1 MKRFIIC
8 ISMLTAAVVFS
19 VMTAS
24 AQKSQIQKAD
34 ELFNNLEYAKA
45 IIAYEDI
52 LKKYPDLTAVK
63 VKLAECYRLTS
74 RTEKAEY
81 WLSQVVKSHDAT
93 SAHKLLYAQ
102 ALMSNGKYKEARSWV
117 VDYQDKNPD
126 DKRSAF
132 LLKSIDNYDS
142 YFKDTGSYFIWKLII
157 NSPNADF
164 SPVLYDNGIV
174 FVSSRETK
182 EIIEKKHAWTGQP
195 YLNLYYSKGKGNTF
209 LEVQPFATD
218 VQIKYNDGPVSFNT
232 KGDEIYITRNN
243 VIKRKEYVSKD
254 KEVKLKLFI
263 GKSVNGQWKNPLSF
277 KYNSDEFNTGH
288 ASLSPDEKYLFFSSD
303 RPGGFGGMDLY
314 VCKRKG
320 NDWEEPVNLGPSI
333 NTAGNE
339 LFPYMHADSTFLFAS
354 DGRDGIGGLDIYYAK
369 WDGTNMSEA
378 INMGAPV
385 NSSSDDFGIVF
396 DKKTH
401 YGYFSSNRESRSIDD
416 DIYSFRRILKVRGIV
431 VEKGT
436 DIPVDAA
443 TVKLK
448 NSKKNEL
455 VLETKADGK
464 FEFPVDYDETYQV
477 EGFKEMWSRDIK
489 GFNTINY
496 FPTQDFYVKLELE
509 KQARKYNFIV
519 KVRDEQ
525 TKKPLD
531 KAEIS
536 IDQTDIVLG
545 YTDKKGV
552 WMQPLERDMKKVL
565 LITRSGYDPK
575 IVTVSNIGQKE
586 ETDFEIL
593 VEMSKGNDVGPYAKW
608 YKIIYYDFD
617 KSNIRPDAVKT
628 MMEVLQFV
636 KDHPD
641 ARLVMNSYCDSRGST
656 AYNMKLSERRA
667 RSATQWLIN
676 NGANPNCVEKM
687 EWGGKTMLMN
697 RCADGVECSEDEH
710 QLNRRT
716 EIRVF
721 RVEGKSTSDK
731 NSNK

>member
-1 MKRFIIC
+1 MKKLVLNFIL
-8 ISMLTAAVVFS
+8 LTVAFLLSGNEAF
-19 VMTAS
+19 
-24 AQKSQIQKAD
+24 AQKTLIQKAD
-34 ELFNNLEYAKA
+34 ELFNNLEYSKA
-45 IIAYEDI
+45 ILAYEDI
-52 LKKYPDLTAVK
+52 LKKHPDLTSVK

-74 RTEKAEY
+74 RTEKTEY
-81 WLSQVVKSHDAT
+81 WLAQVVKSHDAT
-93 SAHKLLYAQ
+93 DAHKLLYAQ
-102 ALMSNGKYKEARSWV
+102 ALMSNGKHKEARSWV
-117 VDYQDKNPD
+117 VDYQDKNPN
-126 DKRSAF
+126 DKRSAYI
-132 LLKSIDNYDS
+132 LKSIDNLQT
-142 YFKDTGSYFIWKLII
+142 YFKDTGSYFVWKLII

-164 SPVLYDNGIV
+164 SPVLYDNGMV
-174 FVSSRETK
+174 FISSRETK
-182 EIIEKKHAWTGQP
+182 EMFEKKHNWTGQP
-195 YLNLYYSKGKGNTF
+195 FLNLYYSKGKGNTF
-209 LEVQPFATD
+209 LEAQPFATD
-218 VQIKYNDGPVSFNT
+218 VQIRYNDGPVSFNS

-243 VIKRKEYVSKD
+243 VIKRKEYVSQE

-263 GKSVNGQWKNPLSF
+263 GKSVTGQWKNPVPF

-288 ASLSPDEKYLFFSSD
+288 AFLSIDEKYLFFSSD

-314 VCKRKG
+314 VSKRKG
-320 NDWEEPVNLGPSI
+320 SDWDEPVNLGPEI

-354 DGRDGIGGLDIYYAK
+354 DGRDGIGGLDIFWAK
-369 WDGTNMSEA
+369 WDGSKLGEA
-378 INMGAPV
+378 KNMGAPV
-385 NSSSDDFGIVF
+385 NSSSDDFGVAF

-401 YGYFSSNRESRSIDD
+401 YGYFSSNRETRSIDD
-416 DIYSFRRILKVRGIV
+416 DIYSFRRMLKVRGIV

-455 VLETKADGK
+455 AIETKADGK
-464 FEFPVDYDETYQV
+464 FEFPVDYDETYMV
-477 EGFKEMWSRDIK
+477 EGFKEMWSRDAK

-496 FPTQDFYVKLELE
+496 FPSEDFFVKLELE
-509 KQARKYNFIV
+509 KQARKFNFIV

-536 IDQTDIVLG
+536 IDQTDIILG
-545 YTDKKGV
+545 STDKKGI

-565 LITRSGYDPK
+565 MITRSGYDPK
-575 IVTVSNIGQKE
+575 VVTVSNVGQKE
-586 ETDFEIL
+586 ESDFEIL
-593 VEMSKGNDVGPYAKW
+593 VELTKGNDVGPYARW

-641 ARLVMNSYCDSRGST
+641 ARLLMNSYCDSRGTT

-676 NGANPNCVEKM
+676 NGANQNCVEKM
-687 EWGGKTMLMN
+687 DWGGKTMLMN
-697 RCADGVECSEDEH
+697 RCAEGVDCSEDEH

-716 EIRVF
+716 EIRVY

-731 NSNK
+731 K

>member
-1 MKRFIIC
+1 
-8 ISMLTAAVVFS
+8 MLTAAVVFS

-288 ASLSPDEKYLFFSSD
+288 AYLSPDEKYLFFSSD

-477 EGFKEMWSRDIK
+477 EGFKEMWSRDVK

-716 EIRVF
+716 EIRVY